1 MSRPVGIQLLQIPGP
16 TNVPE
21 RVARAL
27 ARPLIDHRG
36 AEFGAL
42 ARETLDGLAEVFGA
56 ARGVALFPSS
66 GTGAAEAALVN
77 TLSPGATVLACE
89 NGYFAAQWARLAERL
104 GYRVVRVQGDW
115 RRAPDPE
122 EVAAALDADR
132 DRVIGAVLLVHN
144 ETSTGVT
151 ASVPQVRGA
160 LDAVGHPA
168 LLLVD
173 TISSLGSM
181 DYRHDEWGVDVSVG
195 CSQKGL
201 MLPPG
206 IGLNAVGERALA
218 AAAGARA
225 PVGYWDWAP
234 ALEAATTGYFPYT
247 PPTALVVALHEAL
260 AMLREEGLDAV
271 FARHSRHAAATQA
284 AVEAWGLDVFA
295 SDPRERSASLTT
307 VRVADEDD
315 ADRLRAHVLSEYG
328 LSLGA
333 GLDRLKGRVFR
344 IGHLGDFNDLM
355 LCATLCGV
363 ELGLAATV
371 SRSTH
376 GGAAAA
382 LEHLS
387 AKETADARRAGQ
399 RPAW

>member
-1 MSRPVGIQLLQIPGP
+1 VSREVGIQLLQIPGP

-21 RVARAL
+21 RIARAL
-27 ARPLIDHRG
+27 ARPLVDHRG
-36 AEFGAL
+36 QRFGAL
-42 ARETLDGLAEVFGA
+42 ARETLAGLSDLFGTQSP
-56 ARGVALFPSS
+56 VALFPSS
-66 GTGAAEAALVN
+66 GTGASEAALVN
-77 TLSPGATVLACE
+77 TLSPGDAVLVCE

-104 GYRVVRVQGDW
+104 GFQVVRLRGDW
-115 RRAPDPE
+115 RRAPDPA
-122 EVAAALDADR
+122 VLAAALGDDR
-132 DRVIGAVLLVHN
+132 AHAIKAVLLVHN
-144 ETSTGVT
+144 ETSTGVR
-151 ASVPQVRGA
+151 ASVPAIRGA
-160 LDAVGHPA
+160 LDRARHPA

-173 TISSLGSM
+173 TISSLGSTG
-181 DYRHDEWGVDVSVG
+181 YRHDEWGVDVSVG

-206 IGLNAVGERALA
+206 IGLNAIGRKALA
-218 AAAGARA
+218 ASARA
-225 PVGYWDWAP
+225 GSPRGYWDWAP
-234 ALEAATTGYFPYT
+234 ALETARTGFFAYT

-271 FARHSRHAAATQA
+271 FARHERHAAATCA
-284 AVEAWGLDVFA
+284 AVEAWGLEVYA
-295 SDPRERSASLTT
+295 SDPGERSSTLTT
-307 VRVADEDD
+307 VLLDEEDD
-315 ADRLRAHVLSEYG
+315 ADRLRAHAQERYG

-371 SRSTH
+371 KHHSS

-382 LEHLS
+382 LVHLS
-387 AKETADARRAGQ
+387 PRRLQSASRLPQ
-399 RPAW
+399 P